1 VADVRSPNPVRPRLA
16 LAGALVDD
24 APRPPGDDAAGPARA
39 SDAGIETAAGEVG
52 ELGRRVAELE
62 LRVREQDETEQM
74 HETELLA
81 MERDL
86 ALKEAYVKRLERE
99 QDRLRE
105 EIGQVRERAA
115 ELFGDLERSEER
127 IVELGALAA
136 DIQRQ
141 ASYRMS
147 VVIVRVL
154 RRSGPL
160 FALGRRGLRRLT
172 GR

>member
-1 VADVRSPNPVRPRLA
+1 
-16 LAGALVDD
+16 
-24 APRPPGDDAAGPARA
+24 
-39 SDAGIETAAGEVG
+39 
-52 ELGRRVAELE
+52 
-62 LRVREQDETEQM
+62 
-74 HETELLA
+74 

-86 ALKEAYVKRLERE
+86 ALKEAYVKSLERE

-115 ELFGDLERSEER
+115 ELFADLERSEAR

-141 ASYRMS
+141 TSYRMS
-147 VVIVRVL
+147 VVAVRAL
-154 RRSGPL
+154 RRTGPL
-160 FALGRRGLRRLT
+160 FAFGRRGLRRLT

>member
-1 VADVRSPNPVRPRLA
+1 MRPRLVLAEA
-16 LAGALVDD
+16 LADEPVPA
-24 APRPPGDDAAGPARA
+24 PGDDAAGGAADAEARV
-39 SDAGIETAAGEVG
+39 ETAPTELG
-52 ELGRRVAELE
+52 ELRRRIAELE

-74 HETELLA
+74 HETELVA

-86 ALKEAYVKRLERE
+86 ALKEAYVKSLERE

-115 ELFGDLERSEER
+115 ELFADLERSEAR

-141 ASYRMS
+141 TSYRMS

-154 RRSGPL
+154 RRTGPL
-160 FALGRRGLRRLT
+160 FAFGRRGLRRLT